1 MEKDKYCKIS
11 LICGK
16 NKQTDRQKQT
26 YRDTRL
32 MITKE
37 EVGWSDGG
45 MGKKGQLYGNLWK
58 LDFSW

>member
-1 MEKDKYCKIS
+1 M
-11 LICGK
+11 LK

-37 EVGWSDGG
+37 EVGWSDGE